1 MHEEL
6 VDALVQSKNEAADDL
21 LLEGLR
27 VGMEVEQSVVLA
39 AILQRKTVR
48 GMSGV
53 VERYDELAPKLQSY
67 ILTNIKSLHHALR
80 ECGRSDRPE
89 LRQAAMRLIA
99 LSRQCKLAYVLTEN
113 LHDTDDAL
121 GKTAAEAIV
130 ALARWVSTSTHLLQ
144 RQYKQAPDHPVVA
157 PPVVE
162 SAENSAE
169 PSAD

>member
-48 GMSGV
+48 GLSGV
-53 VERYDELAPKLQSY
+53 VQGYDALPEKLQHY

-89 LRQAAMRLIA
+89 LRQAAMRMIA
-99 LSRQCKLAYVLTEN
+99 MSRQCKLAYVLTEN
-113 LHDTDDAL
+113 LHDTDEAL
-121 GKTAAEAIV
+121 GKAAAEAIV
-130 ALARWVSTSTHLLQ
+130 ALARWVSTSIHLLQ
-144 RQYKQAPDHPVVA
+144 RSYKQAPEHPEVIA
-157 PPVVE
+157 A
-162 SAENSAE
+162 AENSAE
-169 PSAD
+169 QPTGEAR